1 MSWLRGRFVAVAIAG
16 ALTTSAW
23 AQNEPPCRLGFR
35 PFVGPS
41 AELSATLPSRTGAPF
56 SATVK
61 WTLDLQLA
69 DGNAIHA
76 IKWTRLARDSAGRT
90 RFENPMG
97 CDRGVDGQL
106 HARTD
111 VTLYD
116 PATRTTTVW
125 TVGFTSEKVANVS
138 HQPVPVER
146 PVAPT
151 AEEQAETLERQ
162 KAALERQ
169 RLGTAELP
177 ANVVQQ
183 TIHLG
188 TATIG
193 GVSTDGTRLVNTV
206 PAGSEGNEQTITYIN
221 EYWMSKALGMT
232 VKWVTD
238 SPMGGRSAFE
248 LQDVLLQEPDASLFQ
263 VPVGYTVEQQSPAQP
278 SR

>member
-1 MSWLRGRFVAVAIAG
+1 
-16 ALTTSAW
+16 
-23 AQNEPPCRLGFR
+23 
-35 PFVGPS
+35 
-41 AELSATLPSRTGAPF
+41 
-56 SATVK
+56 VK
-61 WTLDLQLA
+61 WTFDLQLA

-76 IKWTRLARDSAGRT
+76 VKWTRLARDSAGRT

-138 HQPVPVER
+138 HQPVRVAR
-146 PVAPT
+146 PAPT
-151 AEEQAETLERQ
+151 AEEQAEVAERQREAVERQ
-162 KAALERQ
+162 K
-169 RLGTAELP
+169 LGMAEFP

-193 GVSTDGTRLVNTV
+193 GLSADGTRLVNTI
-206 PAGSEGNEQTITYIN
+206 PAGSEGNEQTIEYIT
-221 EYWMSKALGMT
+221 EYWMSKDLRMT
-232 VKWVTD
+232 VRWVTD
-238 SPMGGRSAFE
+238 SPMGGRSAFPRAIWTCSRA
-248 LQDVLLQEPDASLFQ
+248 LCGLLHSLRLALRRLRLKSHSVRVALFQ
-263 VPVGYTVEQQSPAQP
+263 SASPADLNFMK
-278 SR
+278 SG

>member
-1 MSWLRGRFVAVAIAG
+1 MSWLRGWFIAVAIAG
-16 ALTTSAW
+16 ALTTSAR
-23 AQNEPPCRLGFR
+23 AQSEPPCRLGYR
-35 PFVGPS
+35 PFIGPS
-41 AELSATLPSRTGAPF
+41 AELSATLPSRAGAPF

-61 WTLDLQLA
+61 WTFDLQLA

-76 IKWTRLARDSAGRT
+76 VKWTRLARDSAGRT

-116 PATRTTTVW
+116 PATKTTTVW

-138 HQPVPVER
+138 HQPVRVAR
-146 PVAPT
+146 PAPT
-151 AEEQAETLERQ
+151 AEEQAEVAERQREAVERQ
-162 KAALERQ
+162 K
-169 RLGTAELP
+169 LGMAEFP

-193 GVSTDGTRLVNTV
+193 GLSADGTRLVNTI
-206 PAGSEGNEQTITYIN
+206 PAGSEGNEQTIEYIT
-221 EYWMSKALGMT
+221 EYWMSKDLRMT
-232 VKWVTD
+232 VRWVTD

-248 LQDVLLQEPDASLFQ
+248 LQDVSLQEPDPSLFQ
-263 VPVGYTVEQQSPAQP
+263 IPAGYMDMQQSPVRASP
-278 SR
+278 